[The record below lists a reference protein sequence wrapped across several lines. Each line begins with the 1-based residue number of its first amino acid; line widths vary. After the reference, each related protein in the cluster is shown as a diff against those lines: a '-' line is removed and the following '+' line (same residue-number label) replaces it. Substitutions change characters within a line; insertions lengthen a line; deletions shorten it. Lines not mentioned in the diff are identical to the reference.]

1 VTSGTINRTLG
12 AGICAGALVL
22 ATLPWL
28 APDAALRAAGAQTLD
43 LGGAGSG
50 PTLSDPNGAV
60 DLASSLEKEAE
71 ELARNAAAMTGEAKA
86 RALAVARVRTI
97 AAYLLRGGATKP
109 WSESAP
115 VAAGA
120 RLALLVGRVDALAD
134 RAIAGRNAIGD
145 PLPTVDAQRALAL
158 LGAVAQCQ
166 SEPLRRAMIASQER
180 QPAEIAA
187 ALGMMLAPLVDL
199 ARLLEARSD
208 LDPWPILA
216 DGRASG
222 FDRPTPGAGDLR
234 RAIAAL
240 AASPIR
246 DVLLRVLDGWSGR
259 GTLAARELRML
270 GAVQGA
276 IEWSEAIEAEGP
288 AAVIPQPAIDAMR
301 ARLERHLGTL
311 IGDPQDESAWVALE
325 SLDVSMAAAKAM
337 LAMRGEPW
345 LTAADRAALA
355 DACVAL
361 LASDAADSDVE
372 RARARTAT
380 RISEACVSAARLE
393 RSLAQHAPRDL
404 KESLRKLDRDAR
416 FAVRALPAAFAALAT
431 SPAAAS
437 ETGDLAALARIRALE
452 VQRERIVFL
461 QQVIDSIAAIR
472 PGAGRGFAAVAL
484 RMARML
490 EDPLKQSDAERAFAA
505 VEARSASAFPFP
517 YEDDLKRRTPRA
529 VTLSGGS
536 PEEVIARA
544 AEWRTAWCEAMGR
557 GDLGGEAAKRLDCA
571 SRLCAAMRD
580 LDQVVQPIDRATAD
594 RLAMWAPWP
603 MRRSMVAPATQ
614 DLDARAALAA
624 RSFVNARDQESFAR
638 FERDLLA
645 LENAIPL
652 VRLTAALER
661 KLAPA
666 LRGDPDSVLAQLVP
680 LLEAPSTHAYL
691 ATQWSS
697 LLALQRA
704 MLESEYAR
712 RTANAKYRDAIG
724 AYMAETA
731 RGIEQAAFGGPRPVV
746 LVPGFDG
753 SATPDANREDAGRP
767 GARRRDR

>member
-1 VTSGTINRTLG
+1 MKRDLLDRTLG
-12 AGICAGALVL
+12 AGACAVALVL
-22 ATLPWL
+22 VMLPWT
-28 APDAALRAAGAQTLD
+28 APDAAMRAACAQTLD
-43 LGGAGSG
+43 LGGAAAG
-50 PTLSDPNGAV
+50 PTLPDPNGAI
-60 DLASSLEKEAE
+60 DLASSLEKEVE
-71 ELARNAAAMTGEAKA
+71 ELTRNAAAMVGEAKA
-86 RALAVARVRTI
+86 RALAVARVRAI

-109 WSESAP
+109 WNESAA

-120 RLALLVGRVDALAD
+120 RLALLVGRIDALAD
-134 RAIAGRNAIGD
+134 RAMTGRSSIGD
-145 PLPTVDAQRALAL
+145 PLPTIDARRALTL
-158 LGAVAQCQ
+158 LDAIAQCQ

-187 ALGMMLAPLVDL
+187 ALATMLAPIAEL
-199 ARLLEARSD
+199 ARLLEAPSD
-208 LDPWPILA
+208 LDPWPVIA
-216 DGRASG
+216 DGSASG
-222 FDRPTPGAGDLR
+222 IDRATPSAAELQRDISALR
-234 RAIAAL
+234 
-240 AASPIR
+240 ASPIR
-246 DVLLRVLDGWSGR
+246 DALLRGYEDWTGR
-259 GTLAARELRML
+259 GMLAARGMRML
-270 GAVQGA
+270 GAVRSA
-276 IEWSEAIEAEGP
+276 VEWLAAIEADGA

-301 ARLERHLGTL
+301 GRLERHLSTL
-311 IGDPQDESAWVALE
+311 LADAQDEGAWAALE
-325 SLDVSMAAAKAM
+325 SLDAAMAAVKAM
-337 LAMRGEPW
+337 LAMRGESW
-345 LTAADRAALA
+345 VTATDRLALE

-361 LASDAADSDVE
+361 LASDAADAEAE
-372 RARARTAT
+372 RARARASVRIGDACASAT
-380 RISEACVSAARLE
+380 RLE
-393 RSLAQHAPRDL
+393 RSLTQHAPRDL

-416 FAVRALPAAFAALAT
+416 FAVRALPAAFASLAS
-431 SPAAAS
+431 SPEAAGDA
-437 ETGDLAALARIRALE
+437 GDLSALARVRALE

-461 QQVIDSIAAIR
+461 QQVIDSVAAIR
-472 PGAGRGFAAVAL
+472 PGAARGFVTVAV

-505 VEARSASAFPFP
+505 VEASSASAFPFP

-536 PEEVIARA
+536 PEQVIARA

-571 SRLCAAMRD
+571 ARLCAAMRD

-624 RSFVNARDQESFAR
+624 RSFVSVRDQESFAR

-666 LRGDPDSVLAQLVP
+666 LRGEPDSVLAQLVP
-680 LLEAPSTHAYL
+680 LLEAPSTHSYL

-712 RTANAKYRDAIG
+712 RTADAKYRDAIG

-731 RGIEQAAFGGPRPVV
+731 RGIEHAAFGGPRPVV

-753 SATPDANREDAGRP
+753 SATPDANREDASRP